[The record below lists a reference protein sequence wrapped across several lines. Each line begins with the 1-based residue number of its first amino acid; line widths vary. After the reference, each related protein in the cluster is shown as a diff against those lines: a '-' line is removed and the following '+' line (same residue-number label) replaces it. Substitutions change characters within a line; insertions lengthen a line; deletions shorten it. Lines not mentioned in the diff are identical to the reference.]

1 MAERDIEREEEV
13 SRQRGYGE
21 QFNKDKELQNQSTP
35 TAGYK
40 DGSPV
45 AQQDD
50 ANAEIVSGMADER
63 VPNVPDTADADAS
76 SNTIE
81 GHSAL
86 KKKPDGHIL
95 EDAYSVTDPDVEPKN

>member
-21 QFNKDKELQNQSTP
+21 QFSNGKPLEKQSAEN
-35 TAGYK
+35 AGYK

-45 AQQDD
+45 ANQTD
-50 ANAEIVSGMADER
+50 AKADLVTDMDDER
-63 VPNVPDTADADAS
+63 VPNVPNDGTDDDS
-76 SNTIE
+76 SATIE
-81 GHSAL
+81 GHSSL

-95 EDAYSVTDPDVEPKN
+95 EDAYSVPDPGVETKQ

>member
-21 QFNKDKELQNQSTP
+21 EFRKGKELENQSTS

-40 DGSPV
+40 DGAPV
-45 AQQDD
+45 AAQAGADSDLVTNMQ
-50 ANAEIVSGMADER
+50 DER
-63 VPNVPDTADADAS
+63 VPNAPNDGTDDDS
-76 SNTIE
+76 SAEIE
-81 GHSAL
+81 ARAAL

-95 EDAYSVTDPDVEPKN
+95 EDAYSVPDPGVETKQ

>member
-21 QFNKDKELQNQSTP
+21 EFRNEKELKNQSTP

-45 AQQDD
+45 AAQQDHQAD
-50 ANAEIVSGMADER
+50 LVTDMEDER
-63 VPNVPDTADADAS
+63 VPNAPNDGTDDDS
-76 SNTIE
+76 SAEIE
-81 GHSAL
+81 AHDSL
-86 KKKPDGHIL
+86 KQKPDGHIL
-95 EDAYSVTDPDVEPKN
+95 EDAYSVPDPGVKPKD